1 MKLTKK
7 FWNIAIPVV
16 VGLAALVLGYF
27 SRDILPA
34 SLFESKNVA
43 RINGE
48 VITAKEFETFAK
60 FYRIQSAS
68 TYEQLSYY
76 TSLYQQYGMQVNP
89 EWAAQIAN
97 IEEEFSDPEKL
108 GQAVLDLLTENVII
122 ETEGKKLGLSVSE
135 DEISK
140 LLFDSFGYYPQG
152 TPTPMPTPTEYA
164 FPTLSAQQL
173 ELWVTPTYAP
183 TATLDPTA
191 TTEPDL
197 SVTDE
202 ADEAAEQ
209 EGENTDPETEEAAQV
224 SEGSAPVDETTQSAT
239 PSPTEVFP
247 TATLVIEESYLAS
260 LQGYLDTLSPYGL
273 AEANLRQLIYYNMF
287 YNKVYDEITK
297 DVAEIAEQ
305 VWARHILVSS
315 EQEALQVISDLQAG
329 ENWWVETY
337 YFTLDSNGQNTGG
350 DMGWFPRGI
359 YSEEIDTAAFEMEI
373 GEMRVI
379 QDADGWHVLQVTGHE
394 QERPLDSATRE
405 KLKSVMFNTWLDD
418 VKANAKITIYDTWK
432 NYVPTE
438 PALPGG
444 N

>member
-48 VITAKEFETFAK
+48 AITAKEFETFAK

-97 IEEEFSDPEKL
+97 IEEEFSNPEKL

-152 TPTPMPTPTEYA
+152 TPTLMPTPTQYTY
-164 FPTLSAQQL
+164 PTLSAQQL

-183 TATLDPTA
+183 TATLTPTA
-191 TTEPDL
+191 TVEPDL
-197 SVTDE
+197 SVTE
-202 ADEAAEQ
+202 EAAEQ
-209 EGENTDPETEEAAQV
+209 AAENTDTNTEEAAQAV
-224 SEGSAPVDETTQSAT
+224 EGSAPSDETAQNPT
-239 PSPTEVFP
+239 PAPTEVFP
-247 TATLVIEESYLAS
+247 TATLVSEESYLAS
-260 LQGYLDTLSPYGL
+260 LQGYLDTLAPYGL

-315 EQEALQVISDLQAG
+315 EEEAMQVVADLEAG
-329 ENWWVETY
+329 ENWWVEAY
-337 YFTLDSNGQNTGG
+337 YYTQDINGQSTGG
-350 DMGWFPRGI
+350 DLGWFPRGI

-373 GEMRVI
+373 GETRVV
-379 QDADGWHVLQVTGHE
+379 QDVDGWHVLQVTGHE
-394 QERPLDSATRE
+394 QERPLDSTTRE

-418 VKANAKITIYDTWK
+418 VKARAKITIYDTWK
-432 NYVPTE
+432 SHVPTE